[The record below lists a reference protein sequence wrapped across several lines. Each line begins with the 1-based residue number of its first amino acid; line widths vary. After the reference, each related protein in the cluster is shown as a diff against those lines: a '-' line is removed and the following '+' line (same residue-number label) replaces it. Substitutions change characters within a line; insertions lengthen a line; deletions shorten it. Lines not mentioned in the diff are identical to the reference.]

1 MSLMPEQINFTRLN
15 SALDGSVNFFASTP
29 DGGKIETR
37 FVQRYADRFIVYISS
52 MTGCDKACRFCHL
65 TQNGETMATFLTREQ
80 MIAQAEQVLNSSN
93 FDGAKL
99 VHFNFM
105 ARGEPL
111 SNQAVDATLFK
122 LLNMAAQKRGLQC
135 RIKISTILPLD
146 TITDSGQNL
155 WDEGTPPVDLYYSL
169 YSIDA
174 SWRRR
179 WIPKAQAPAEALAW
193 LKRYQQASGNRVI
206 LHWALIDGENDDL
219 EGARAAFKMAEASGI
234 SLDFNLVRYNPAN
247 DKSKEASEAKIELF
261 MKLAKSAVSEGRR
274 ARMVNRV
281 GFDVAASCGM
291 FLVGNNQ
298 PLSGD
303 NKAVA

>member
-1 MSLMPEQINFTRLN
+1 MPEQMDFTRLD
-15 SALDGSVNFFASTP
+15 SALDKSVNFFVSTP

-37 FVQRYADRFIVYISS
+37 FVQRYSDRFIVYISS

-65 TQNGETMATFLTREQ
+65 TQNGETMATLLTREQ
-80 MIAQAEQVLNSSN
+80 MIAQAEQVLNESN
-93 FDGAKL
+93 FAGAKL

-111 SNQAVDATLFK
+111 SNPAVDATLFK
-122 LLNMAAQKRGLQC
+122 QLKALAQERGLDC

-146 TITDSGQNL
+146 TISDDGRNL
-155 WDEGTPPVDLYYSL
+155 WEEDTPPVDLYYSL
-169 YSIDA
+169 YSVDP

-179 WIPKAQAPAEALAW
+179 WIPKAQAPADALAW
-193 LKRYQQASGNRVI
+193 LRRYQQASGNRII

-219 EGARAAFKMAEASGI
+219 GSAKAAFEMAKAANVNF
-234 SLDFNLVRYNPAN
+234 DFNLVRYNPAN
-247 DKSKEASEAKIELF
+247 NKSREASEMDIERF
-261 MKLAKSAVSEGRR
+261 MGVATNAMSGDQR

-291 FLVGNNQ
+291 FLVGNKQ
-298 PLSGD
+298 PAS
-303 NKAVA
+303 NEA